1 MAEMVGEPAK
11 YLALAFTPLAEQE
24 RESGQV
30 AYRIYDAHCYFLF
43 RFRVSRAYPVYRETS
58 LT

>member
-1 MAEMVGEPAK
+1 MAVMEEEPAK
-11 YLALAFTPLAEQE
+11 YLALAFTPLAKQE

-30 AYRIYDAHCYFLF
+30 TYRIYDAHCYFLF
-43 RFRVSRAYPVYRETS
+43 RFRVSRAFPVYRETS